1 MAPMQMFG
9 MSESPLSNKSEQRI
23 AEEILRAIYGDD
35 FKGCTVRLDDIAAII
50 VAGRSKRQAQSEEL
64 LDLYEKLV
72 EALDLLSTPPDIK
85 KITDP
90 NELRALLSERLDAIH
105 TLTSRTM
112 ETTALAKKQGDGI
125 EPCP

>member
-1 MAPMQMFG
+1 MAGVQTSG
-9 MSESPLSNKSEQRI
+9 MSESPEPYRSEHLL
-23 AEEILRAIYGDD
+23 AEDILRAIYGDD

-50 VAGRSKRQAQSEEL
+50 AAGRRKREAQADEL

-105 TLTSRTM
+105 TLTARTI
-112 ETTALAKKQGDGI
+112 ETTNLAKKQRDEI
-125 EPCP
+125 EPD

>member
-1 MAPMQMFG
+1 MTDSARPD
-9 MSESPLSNKSEQRI
+9 KSEQLI
-23 AEEILRAIYGDD
+23 AEDILRAIYGDD

-50 VAGRSKRQAQSEEL
+50 SAGRRKREAQAEEL

-85 KITDP
+85 KVTDP

-105 TLTSRTM
+105 ALTARTI
-112 ETTALAKKQGDGI
+112 ETTARAKKQQNGLKPG
-125 EPCP
+125 